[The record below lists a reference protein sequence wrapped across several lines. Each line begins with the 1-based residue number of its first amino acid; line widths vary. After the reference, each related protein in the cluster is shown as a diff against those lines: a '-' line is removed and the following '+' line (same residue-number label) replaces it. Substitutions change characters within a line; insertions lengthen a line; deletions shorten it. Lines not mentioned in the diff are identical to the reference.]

1 MGVVARLMFVW
12 RVEINGLGDQGSH
25 HALQLEYE

>member
-12 RVEINGLGDQGSH
+12 RVEINGLGDQDSH
-25 HALQLEYE
+25 AFTIRK